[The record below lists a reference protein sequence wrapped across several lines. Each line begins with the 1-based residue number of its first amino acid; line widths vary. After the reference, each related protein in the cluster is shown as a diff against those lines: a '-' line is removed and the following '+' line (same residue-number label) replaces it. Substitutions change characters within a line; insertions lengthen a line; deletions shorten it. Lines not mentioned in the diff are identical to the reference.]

1 MPAPTALHC
10 DFIISAHSLQAFKVN
25 EADWKWSWTSGYS
38 GAYKCAYCA
47 HHAVQ
52 AAHWPQCC
60 RLPPALVPRPHS
72 PPPPALAALRP
83 PAPSPAAL
91 HPATVLLNL
100 LICFHR
106 VKCHHFTSF
115 LPSRPGSAS
124 SLHGISVHSLLGPCL
139 GPWHHH
145 PQHCT

>member
-106 VKCHHFTSF
+106 VKCHHQPVWKEQRRR
-115 LPSRPGSAS
+115 LVSRAVRGQREWVLLCSAKS
-124 SLHGISVHSLLGPCL
+124 
-139 GPWHHH
+139 
-145 PQHCT
+145 Q